1 MALLYRILISFS
13 LLLNLLNVSAQQPGD
28 NKDNIY
34 GLDPLLYNGR
44 SYTYFL
50 PPNTG
55 GSQYLNDSQFEIGS
69 VTIRGIT
76 FNNLALNYDILN
88 QELILKYKTSLSGT
102 SVIIISEAWL
112 ESFSLRD
119 TNFEL
124 ITSQDTLKRIY
135 QVLGTGP
142 DRILYHFAKDL
153 ELDNVQG
160 SRKYS
165 FTPAIKEMY
174 LYRDGNIFKYR
185 NNKIFYSL
193 FDSSKRPALKEYL
206 KKNKINVKKVSDKT
220 MHELISWCNS
230 L

>member
-1 MALLYRILISFS
+1 MTLLFRILISFS
-13 LLLNLLNVSAQQPGD
+13 LLFNFYVVSAQHLGD
-28 NKDNIY
+28 SEDNIY

-50 PPNTG
+50 PSTTG
-55 GSQYLNDSQFEIGS
+55 GNQYFNDSGFENGS

-76 FNNLALNYDILN
+76 FNKLVLNYDIFN
-88 QELILKYKTSLSGT
+88 QELILKYKTDLDGT
-102 SVIIISEAWL
+102 RVIVISDAWL

-119 TNFEL
+119 FNFEQ

-142 DRILYHFAKDL
+142 SRILYFWKKDL

-160 SRKYS
+160 SKKYS
-165 FTPAIKEMY
+165 FTSAKKEMY
-174 LYRDGNIFKYR
+174 LYRGGNILKYR

-193 FDSSKRPALKEYL
+193 FGPDKGTIIKEYL
-206 KKNKINVKKVSDKT
+206 RKNKINVKKATDKT
-220 MHELISWCNS
+220 MTKLISYCNS

>member
-1 MALLYRILISFS
+1 MTFIFRILISFS
-13 LLLNLLNVSAQQPGD
+13 LLFNFFIVSAQQPVD
-28 NKDNIY
+28 NGDNIY

-50 PPNTG
+50 PSTTG
-55 GSQYLNDSQFEIGS
+55 GNQYLNDSQFENGS

-76 FNNLALNYDILN
+76 FNKLVLNYDIFN
-88 QELILKYKTSLSGT
+88 QELILKFNTNLAGT
-102 SVIIISEAWL
+102 MVIIISEAWL
-112 ESFSLRD
+112 ESFSFRD
-119 TNFEL
+119 LNFEL

-142 DRILYHFAKDL
+142 SRILYFWKKDL

-160 SRKYS
+160 SKKYS
-165 FTPAIKEMY
+165 FTSAKKEMY
-174 LYRDGNIFKYR
+174 LYRGGNILKYR

-193 FDSSKRPALKEYL
+193 FGPDKSTSIKEYL
-206 KKNKINVKKVSDKT
+206 RKNKINVKKVTDKT
-220 MHELISWCNS
+220 MTKLISWCNS